1 MSKPPD
7 QSRPTILIVD
17 DETSIR
23 SVLATRLGMVGYEV
37 LTAGDGETA
46 LDIFHNSAPD
56 LVILDV
62 MLPKG
67 DGYSVCKAIRSV
79 SDAPIIMVTALA
91 NLADRITGLELGADD
106 YIVKPFSVK
115 ELEAR
120 ISSILR
126 RFQPSPRSAL
136 TSPKVMCVRELQ
148 INDDKRQVYKGEQLI
163 CLTEIEFKLLKLL
176 AHRSGAVVSRDILLE
191 EIWGYRPRDF
201 FDTRVI
207 DVHVSRLRNKIETDP
222 KNPEYILT
230 VRGEG
235 YTLLDGD
242 SEDE

>member
-1 MSKPPD
+1 MSKPSD

-23 SVLATRLGMVGYEV
+23 SVLATRLAMVGYEV
-37 LTAGDGETA
+37 LTAGDGEAA
-46 LDIFHNSAPD
+46 LDVFHRCAPD

-79 SDAPIIMVTALA
+79 SDAPIIMVSALA
-91 NLADRITGLELGADD
+91 NLTDRIAGLELGADD

-120 ISSILR
+120 IHSILR
-126 RFQPSPRSAL
+126 RFQPSSH
-136 TSPKVMCVRELQ
+136 PKLGAPQVICVGELQ
-148 INDDKRQVYKGEQLI
+148 IDEDKRRVYKGKQRVY
-163 CLTEIEFKLLKLL
+163 LTEIEFKLLNLL
-176 AHRSGAVVSRDILLE
+176 ANHSGFAVSRDQLLQ

-235 YTLLDGD
+235 YMLLDGD
-242 SEDE
+242 GEDE

>member
-1 MSKPPD
+1 MSKPSD
-7 QSRPTILIVD
+7 QSRPIILIVD

-46 LDIFHNSAPD
+46 LDVFHESAPD

-79 SDAPIIMVTALA
+79 SDTPIIMVTALA
-91 NLADRITGLELGADD
+91 NLSDRIAGLELGADD

-120 ISSILR
+120 INSILR
-126 RFQPSPRSAL
+126 RLQPSPLSEL
-136 TSPKVMCVRELQ
+136 TPPKVICVGELQ
-148 INDDKRQVYKGEQLI
+148 IHDDKRQVYKGEHPI

-176 AHRSGAVVSRDILLE
+176 ARHSGGAVSRDLLLQ

-207 DVHVSRLRNKIETDP
+207 DVHVSRLRNKIEADP
-222 KNPEYILT
+222 KNPAYILT

-235 YTLLDGD
+235 YMLLDGD
-242 SEDE
+242 GEDE

>member
-1 MSKPPD
+1 MSKPSD

-46 LDIFHNSAPD
+46 LDVFHECAPD

-91 NLADRITGLELGADD
+91 NLSDRIAGLELGADD

-120 ISSILR
+120 INSILR
-126 RFQPSPRSAL
+126 RFQPSPRSQL
-136 TSPKVMCVRELQ
+136 TPPKVTC
-148 INDDKRQVYKGEQLI
+148 
-163 CLTEIEFKLLKLL
+163 
-176 AHRSGAVVSRDILLE
+176 
-191 EIWGYRPRDF
+191 
-201 FDTRVI
+201 
-207 DVHVSRLRNKIETDP
+207 
-222 KNPEYILT
+222 
-230 VRGEG
+230 
-235 YTLLDGD
+235 
-242 SEDE
+242 

>member
-1 MSKPPD
+1 MSKPFD
-7 QSRPTILIVD
+7 TNKPTILVVD

-23 SVLATRLGMVGYEV
+23 SVLATRLAMIGYEI

-46 LDIFHNSAPD
+46 LDIFHRCSPD

-91 NLADRITGLELGADD
+91 NLTDRIAGLELGADD

-120 ISSILR
+120 IHSILR
-126 RFQPSPRSAL
+126 RFQTPSRHGLDAPQII
-136 TSPKVMCVRELQ
+136 CVRGLKIDQ
-148 INDDKRQVYKGEQLI
+148 DKRQVHKGEQPV

-176 AHRSGAVVSRDILLE
+176 ANHSGVAVSRDQLLQ
-191 EIWGYRPRDF
+191 EIWGYRPRDY

-230 VRGEG
+230 IRGEG
-235 YTLLDGD
+235 YMLLDGD
-242 SEDE
+242 SEDA